1 MRAHDQLELET
12 VTIPEAELP
21 IGIASDQAPAPWG
34 PAEGRDGVLILGPE
48 VGSLISVVDNGRV
61 RDEGTA
67 RRIAE
72 EPVGG
77 GRSWKKETPSVH
89 GQGIDTMFERRLV
102 RRVIGGPP
110 AGGPKDPT
118 LHVYNRRSVV
128 ITSLPLHLSCI
139 ITIVINAHGVV
150 SILWPMVT
158 SMERISFAALAVLVP
173 IVLHILEWSGEAPG
187 ESGGSA
193 IDGFVC
199 TFDV

>member
-34 PAEGRDGVLILGPE
+34 PAEGRNGVLILGPE

-89 GQGIDTMFERRLV
+89 GQGIDTMFER
-102 RRVIGGPP
+102 
-110 AGGPKDPT
+110 
-118 LHVYNRRSVV
+118 
-128 ITSLPLHLSCI
+128 
-139 ITIVINAHGVV
+139 
-150 SILWPMVT
+150 
-158 SMERISFAALAVLVP
+158 
-173 IVLHILEWSGEAPG
+173 
-187 ESGGSA
+187 
-193 IDGFVC
+193 
-199 TFDV
+199 